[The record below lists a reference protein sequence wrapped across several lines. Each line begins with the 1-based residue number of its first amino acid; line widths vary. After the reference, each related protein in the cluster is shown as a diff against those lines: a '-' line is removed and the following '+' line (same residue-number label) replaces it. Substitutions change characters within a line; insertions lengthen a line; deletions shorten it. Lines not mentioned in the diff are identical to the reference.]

1 MTDFHKRVYLLFKK
15 RHVSHFQ
22 KKISF
27 AQITSSKIL
36 FFLYIKSE
44 GIAISKLVSQ
54 LKLLP
59 SLLELEDNDTIVI
72 APLGKIVRFF
82 YLHKPTDAKSDYLFC
97 FEARKNIPQVKYGK
111 SHGKATDCTLYC
123 W

>member
-1 MTDFHKRVYLLFKK
+1 MQD
-15 RHVSHFQ
+15 
-22 KKISF
+22 IN
-27 AQITSSKIL
+27 
-36 FFLYIKSE
+36 FFYIKSE
-44 GIAISKLVSQ
+44 GIVISKLVSQ

-82 YLHKPTDAKSDYLFC
+82 YLHKPTDTKSDYLFC
-97 FEARKNIPQVKYGK
+97 FEARTNIPQVKYGK